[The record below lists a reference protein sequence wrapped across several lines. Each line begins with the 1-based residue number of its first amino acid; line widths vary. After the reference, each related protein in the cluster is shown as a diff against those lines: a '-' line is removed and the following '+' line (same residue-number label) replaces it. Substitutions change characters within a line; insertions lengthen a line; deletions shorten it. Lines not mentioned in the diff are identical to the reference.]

1 MPVFEFDR
9 CFAAENIHS
18 DLQFSTFRIDFL
30 NHTAE
35 VKERSVVNL
44 DSLSKLEADA
54 GLFGEESGQKV
65 IHDCTLGPGEILW
78 LGHEWWH
85 ATLNIGDTVF
95 LSTFI

>member
-1 MPVFEFDR
+1 MLPHPFLVLFTHTCTFVAGARPTSKPD
-9 CFAAENIHS
+9 
-18 DLQFSTFRIDFL
+18 FSPDNT
-30 NHTAE
+30 
-35 VKERSVVNL
+35 
-44 DSLSKLEADA
+44 SLKWVTDVLPTLEADA

-65 IHDCTLGPGEILW
+65 IYDCTLGPGEILW